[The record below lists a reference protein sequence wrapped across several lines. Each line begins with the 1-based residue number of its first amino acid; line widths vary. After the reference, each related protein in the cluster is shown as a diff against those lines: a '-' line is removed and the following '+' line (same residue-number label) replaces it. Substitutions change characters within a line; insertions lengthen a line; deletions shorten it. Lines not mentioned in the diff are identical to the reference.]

1 MKPLPVE
8 HFGQSSIYL
17 VIVSLLCCF
26 FVLLCNTVHSN
37 DIVMRVNLKIT
48 NNSLCIKI
56 FFGTIRFFRR
66 SIMKSHGGYKLKTKN
81 KNSQNRNAA
90 MVGGIRVG
98 RAKPAYP
105 PR

>member
-1 MKPLPVE
+1 MLAPLL
-8 HFGQSSIYL
+8 FLLSSVTL
-17 VIVSLLCCF
+17 FDCTDTVIE
-26 FVLLCNTVHSN
+26 
-37 DIVMRVNLKIT
+37 VNQKIT
-48 NNSLCIKI
+48 INSLCTKF

>member
-1 MKPLPVE
+1 MLAPLLFFLNSVTL
-8 HFGQSSIYL
+8 FDCTNS
-17 VIVSLLCCF
+17 VI
-26 FVLLCNTVHSN
+26 
-37 DIVMRVNLKIT
+37 DVNLKIT
-48 NNSLCIKI
+48 NNSLCIKF